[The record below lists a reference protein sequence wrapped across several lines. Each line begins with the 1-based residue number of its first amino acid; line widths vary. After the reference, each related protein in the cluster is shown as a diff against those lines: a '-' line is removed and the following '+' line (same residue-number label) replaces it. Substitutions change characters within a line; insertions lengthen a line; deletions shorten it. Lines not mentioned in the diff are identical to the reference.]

1 MIAIRTGAGVKLTL
15 AQGRHREGQA
25 MSDIKDLERRI
36 SLALDRIG
44 QAVDGFVPAAF
55 GTGTAELQDALRTEQ
70 ATNADLTERL
80 RVMTLREAS
89 DAAEATAKVG
99 RLVRALDAQ
108 GLELQRLKKTVIQLR
123 ESLRALREAQTGAVA
138 DPHLLNTAMLVELEA
153 LHATRLTEMAQ
164 MEEILAELHPLI
176 GEMQDA

>member
-1 MIAIRTGAGVKLTL
+1 
-15 AQGRHREGQA
+15 
-25 MSDIKDLERRI
+25 MSNLEELERRI
-36 SLALDRIG
+36 SVAFDRIG
-44 QAVDGFVPAAF
+44 QAVDSLVPAAP
-55 GTGTAELQDALRTEQ
+55 GIDTAALQDALQAEQ
-70 ATNADLTERL
+70 ATNAELTERL
-80 RVMTLREAS
+80 RVMTLRGES
-89 DAAEATAKVG
+89 DAAEATEKVG

-108 GLELQRLKKTVIQLR
+108 GIELQRLKNTVIQLR

-153 LHATRLTEMAQ
+153 LQATRLTEMAQ

>member
-1 MIAIRTGAGVKLTL
+1 
-15 AQGRHREGQA
+15 
-25 MSDIKDLERRI
+25 MSNIEELERRI
-36 SLALDRIG
+36 SVAFDRIG
-44 QAVDGFVPAAF
+44 QAIDRFVPPTPEADIAQVQAA
-55 GTGTAELQDALRTEQ
+55 LQTEQ
-70 ATNADLTERL
+70 ATNAELTESL
-80 RVMTLREAS
+80 RVMKVRGES

-123 ESLRALREAQTGAVA
+123 ESLRALREAQTGGVA

-176 GEMQDA
+176 GESQDA

>member
-1 MIAIRTGAGVKLTL
+1 
-15 AQGRHREGQA
+15 
-25 MSDIKDLERRI
+25 MSNIEELERRI
-36 SLALDRIG
+36 SVAFDRIG
-44 QAVDGFVPAAF
+44 QAVDSLVPAAP
-55 GTGTAELQDALRTEQ
+55 GIDTAALQDALQAEQ
-70 ATNADLTERL
+70 ATNAELTERL
-80 RVMTLREAS
+80 RVMTLRGES
-89 DAAEATAKVG
+89 DAAEATEKVG

-108 GLELQRLKKTVIQLR
+108 GIELQRLKNTVIQLR

-176 GEMQDA
+176 EEVQDA

>member
-1 MIAIRTGAGVKLTL
+1 
-15 AQGRHREGQA
+15 
-25 MSDIKDLERRI
+25 
-36 SLALDRIG
+36 
-44 QAVDGFVPAAF
+44 
-55 GTGTAELQDALRTEQ
+55 
-70 ATNADLTERL
+70 
-80 RVMTLREAS
+80 
-89 DAAEATAKVG
+89 VG

>member
-1 MIAIRTGAGVKLTL
+1 
-15 AQGRHREGQA
+15 

-36 SLALDRIG
+36 SVAFDRIG
-44 QAVDGFVPAAF
+44 QAVDRFVPAAP
-55 GTGTAELQDALRTEQ
+55 GIDTAALQDALQAEQ
-70 ATNADLTERL
+70 ATNAELTERL
-80 RVMTLREAS
+80 RVMTLRGES
-89 DAAEATAKVG
+89 DAAEATEKVG

-108 GLELQRLKKTVIQLR
+108 GIELQRLKNTVIQLR
-123 ESLRALREAQTGAVA
+123 ESLRALREAQTAGVA

-176 GEMQDA
+176 EEVQDA